1 MSASNKRGSIN
12 DVMPSQ
18 GKATESMS
26 RGSMDRAKTFPLK
39 ASGVENIK
47 TFAISWGTK
56 KNLLI
61 ALTAA
66 IVAGGVTIAMST
78 RTPSTTPPTLEIKT
92 FALGRVQPTSYIR
105 SIQYPMIYT
114 SSRIKSMHVKEN
126 DYVRAG
132 DPLFTVEDNKGAV
145 IDMKTSVAQVEQQ
158 QAQLKS
164 SEAKMI
170 SSKALRDFYKK
181 QFERYRYLSSNGA
194 ATREQAE
201 EKQTLFNVSQK
212 EYQSNADLVQANRS
226 ALHAMLWQYRSKK
239 FKSELSTIKAPG
251 NVRIYKIY
259 SREGESI
266 QNGKP
271 VMDVGESSSM
281 GVLAEVHRID
291 IRKIRMGQKAVVTVN
306 GIPTINWTG
315 KVININ
321 RQVNI
326 QSIKSDDP
334 AKTVANRVF
343 NVLINLNPADAKEAR
358 DYNYM
363 EVNVLFDN

>member
-1 MSASNKRGSIN
+1 
-12 DVMPSQ
+12 
-18 GKATESMS
+18 
-26 RGSMDRAKTFPLK
+26 
-39 ASGVENIK
+39 
-47 TFAISWGTK
+47 
-56 KNLLI
+56 
-61 ALTAA
+61 
-66 IVAGGVTIAMST
+66 
-78 RTPSTTPPTLEIKT
+78 
-92 FALGRVQPTSYIR
+92 
-105 SIQYPMIYT
+105 
-114 SSRIKSMHVKEN
+114 MHVKEN

-145 IDMKTSVAQVEQQ
+145 IDMKTSLAQVEQQ